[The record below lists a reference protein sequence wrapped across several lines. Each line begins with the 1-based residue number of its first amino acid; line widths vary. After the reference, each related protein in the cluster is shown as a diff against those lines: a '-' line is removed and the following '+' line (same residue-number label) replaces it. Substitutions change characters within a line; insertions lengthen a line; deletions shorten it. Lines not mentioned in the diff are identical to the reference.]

1 MLADRYG
8 PVSKFYGLF
17 GARELYVF
25 DPKAMYHI
33 VVKDQNTFEVTPAF
47 LATNKVLFG
56 DGLLSTLGERHR
68 KQRKMLNPVFS
79 ISHMRDMVPA
89 FLVVTKCLRDGIA
102 AQVEHGP
109 RELNMLEWLN
119 RTALELVGQSGL
131 GYSFDCLT
139 EGYANPHSAAIK
151 NLLPTIFKVSVA
163 RKFLPFLI
171 NVGPPNFRRFIVKNF
186 PWKVLKEICNI
197 VDVMDETSM
206 KVFEEKRRALSKG
219 DDAVLHQVGEGKDIM
234 SILLRANMDASAED
248 RLPDSELVAQMRW
261 AWLHSHICLILHQY
275 ACFYRN
281 TYDFRCLVSHPFD
294 SGSSPRCTRQ
304 TRRRNPTSNG

>member
-1 MLADRYG
+1 M
-8 PVSKFYGLF
+8 
-17 GARELYVF
+17 
-25 DPKAMYHI
+25 
-33 VVKDQNTFEVTPAF
+33 
-47 LATNKVLFG
+47 
-56 DGLLSTLGERHR
+56 
-68 KQRKMLNPVFS
+68 
-79 ISHMRDMVPA
+79 
-89 FLVVTKCLRDGIA
+89 TKCLRDGIA

-139 EGYANPHSAAIK
+139 EGYANPYSAAIK

-261 AWLHSHICLILHQY
+261 AWLHLHICLILHHH

-294 SGSSPRCTRQ
+294 SGSSPGCTRQ